1 MPKSGPLALG
11 PGQRSERVNCTRTDR
26 LGALSFRLGR
36 SLTFLAK
43 RPVPWPPRPTLSGA
57 LSPAVQ
63 KWHYVWMRTAM
74 KGEKVSPDDGYA
86 SLLRKWLIA
95 FICGALFLGSLFL
108 ALETI
113 FGYGS

>member
-1 MPKSGPLALG
+1 MS
-11 PGQRSERVNCTRTDR
+11 R
-26 LGALSFRLGR
+26 
-36 SLTFLAK
+36 
-43 RPVPWPPRPTLSGA
+43 LSG
-57 LSPAVQ
+57 LSPGPRDPPSRGLSPEVQ

-86 SLLRKWLIA
+86 SLLRKWLTA